1 MPRFVH
7 RAELSSQR
15 LSHRCTDIGAFQ
27 FCTQQRQG
35 RGCAGQLV
43 GIEEITQQ
51 GSELFGERVFR
62 GVDQHATGVS
72 QLHRTF
78 RRRLNTTPGDHRHHF
93 RGDIFAPHP

>member
-1 MPRFVH
+1 MPRIVH

-51 GSELFGERVFR
+51 GSELFVNVCAAAWISVRPASVNCIEPSV
-62 GVDQHATGVS
+62 GV
-72 QLHRTF
+72 
-78 RRRLNTTPGDHRHHF
+78 
-93 RGDIFAPHP
+93 